1 MHKRGEWRTAV
12 KNCRPLFFT
21 QGMHDQ
27 DCGLPRCSRDD
38 TDAPS
43 IVEVNPALDIF
54 DGKATRY
61 LFSSEQ
67 YAQLEVLIFTFPGAP
82 NLRHR
87 AIFYISASTISCP
100 EGTMS
105 RAAR

>member
-82 NLRHR
+82 
-87 AIFYISASTISCP
+87 APVYPSA
-100 EGTMS
+100 
-105 RAAR
+105 